1 VRGVSHHVSSG
12 REVPIRT
19 TLRAGVS
26 VRVKKAYLRIGIET
40 WLCLCESPTL
50 TSGCSIFS
58 GIFRTDLDS
67 GAGAAMT
74 GAAMTGAAMPAQGFT
89 GATETK
95 VSKVEVR
102 VRVSPTLIG
111 VKP

>member
-1 VRGVSHHVSSG
+1 MRGVSHHVSSG

-74 GAAMTGAAMPAQGFT
+74 GAAMPAQGFT